1 MSLTEPILAGN
12 RLSISR
18 LLTQVENNT
27 VQGRATLADL
37 FPHTGKAH
45 LIGVTGAPGT
55 GKSSLVNQ
63 LALHYRKNEDKKIAI
78 VAVDPTSPFTGG
90 AVLGDRVRMR
100 DLSGDEGV
108 FIRSMATRGSLGGI
122 AQTTASFT
130 QVFDAAGFEII
141 IIETVGAGQSEVD
154 IARLAHTTL
163 VVEAPGLGDDIQA
176 IKAGILEIADV
187 LVINKADRPGVEI
200 TERALRSTLELAHP
214 TKRVYRH
221 HGQNMSV
228 AAAESEAETLWIPP
242 INKTVSTEGK
252 GIAELV
258 ESIAKHAAHLRQ
270 SGDWAARD
278 RARLRSEMD
287 ALLREELM
295 RQFHENIPPTKYDEL
310 IEKVFNRDLSPYE
323 AVQSLVDGTVP
334 HPNLL
339 TKGEGTPFPIEGRA
353 TDEGE
358 ENRRI
363 DVTTSSS

>member
-1 MSLTEPILAGN
+1 MSLTESIIAGN

-27 VQGRATLADL
+27 VEGRAVLAEL

-78 VAVDPTSPFTGG
+78 VAVDPSSPFTGG

-187 LVINKADRPGVEI
+187 LIINKADRPGVEL

-221 HGQNMSV
+221 HGQSMSV
-228 AAAESEAETLWIPP
+228 EAAESESEALWIPP

-252 GIAELV
+252 GITKLA
-258 ESIAKHAAHLRQ
+258 ESIARHAAHLRQ

-278 RARLRSEMD
+278 RARLRSELD
-287 ALLREELM
+287 VLLREELM
-295 RQFHENIPPTKYDEL
+295 DRFLENFEQTKYDEV
-310 IEKVFNRDLSPYE
+310 IEKIFNRDLSPYE
-323 AVQSLVDGTVP
+323 AVQSLVNGNAPLP
-334 HPNLL
+334 HPLPM
-339 TKGEGTPFPIEGRA
+339 GEGTPFPIEGRA
-353 TDEGE
+353 VGEGD
-358 ENRRI
+358 ENRRR